1 MITFDKDSNFDE
13 MDKSEWFRQY
23 TRFLVDHPEPKTYS
37 LRQVDITH
45 DTLESASVADILE
58 PVFRANCDWDTIEEH
73 DRNLAHLS
81 VGQRRLYAVWW
92 YEAQVRN
99 DGHQIFYS
107 NSYGM
112 LWQDAVDGLD
122 AIGAHSTKQILLES
136 IARFAEPPSRSR
148 PRRNEQA
155 EGLNFDDLDTRFYTD
170 EEDLEE
176 LMRDYILAHAD
187 DFLFSGI
194 LRYEDPAEFNSVYGR
209 NGFRWE
215 RVTR

>member
-1 MITFDKDSNFDE
+1 MVKFDNDSNFDE
-13 MDKSEWFRQY
+13 MDKTEWWRQY

-45 DTLESASVADILE
+45 ETLESASVADILQ
-58 PVFRANCDWDTIEEH
+58 PVFQADCDWDTIEER
-73 DRNLAHLS
+73 DRKLAPLS

-99 DGHQIFYS
+99 DGHQMFYG

-112 LWQDAVDGLD
+112 FWQEAVDGLD
-122 AIGAHSTKQILLES
+122 AIGAHSTKQILLDS

-148 PRRNEQA
+148 PRRNDQA
-155 EGLNFDDLDTRFYTD
+155 EGLDFDDLDTRFYTAT
-170 EEDLEE
+170 EDLEE
-176 LMRDYILAHAD
+176 LMRDYMLAHAD
-187 DFLFSGI
+187 DFLFSGQ
-194 LRYEDPAEFNSVYGR
+194 LRYQDPAEFNCVYGR

-215 RVTR
+215 LAP